1 MFSCVLKHSTA
12 CNKRNANQRSNTAL
26 PPHTAMLVS
35 EWSAMDDII
44 YTPDVLK
51 IGMVYILQT
60 SCSHNKSMHNLEIFI
75 NNLVY
80 EKKKI
85 ILNENGLSV
94 SSSIFIPYALLP
106 ETVLRVMHELI
117 ASSLERSV
125 FKKNDMV
132 HICFDIPAHPSKNAL
147 GVVNV
152 VCGLLLAINEA
163 NALKTHQKTHQKTTD
178 NKICI
183 FDVILR
189 SIFFKH
195 RIDYATVLGHCIRLG
210 YTTTTTSTDTLLT
223 SDGCTTPLA

>member
-1 MFSCVLKHSTA
+1 
-12 CNKRNANQRSNTAL
+12 
-26 PPHTAMLVS
+26 MLSS
-35 EWSAMDDII
+35 EWSLIDDTI

-51 IGMVYILQT
+51 VGIVCILQT
-60 SCSHNKSMHNLEIFI
+60 SCSHNKSIHNLEIFI

-85 ILNENGLSV
+85 ILNELGLSI
-94 SSSIFIPYALLP
+94 SSSIFIPYAILP
-106 ETVLRVMHELI
+106 ETVLRVVHDLV
-117 ASSLERSV
+117 ASSLSRSV
-125 FKKNDMV
+125 FKKNNMV
-132 HICFDIPAHPSKNAL
+132 HICFDIPVHASKNAL

-163 NALKTHQKTHQKTTD
+163 NVLKSHKKKTDH
-178 NKICI
+178 KICI

-210 YTTTTTSTDTLLT
+210 YTTTSTDT
-223 SDGCTTPLA
+223 TTPTDTLPSTEDLMTPLH

>member
-1 MFSCVLKHSTA
+1 MPRREATLHY
-12 CNKRNANQRSNTAL
+12 
-26 PPHTAMLVS
+26 PPVHKKTMLVS
-35 EWSAMDDII
+35 EWSAIDDTI

-51 IGMVYILQT
+51 IGIVYILQT

-80 EKKKI
+80 EKKKV

-106 ETVLRVMHELI
+106 ETVLRVIHELI

-125 FKKNDMV
+125 FKKNNMV
-132 HICFDIPAHPSKNAL
+132 HICLDIPIYPSKNAL

-163 NALKTHQKTHQKTTD
+163 NGLKTHQKTTD

-210 YTTTTTSTDTLLT
+210 YTTTTSADTLLT
-223 SDGCTTPLA
+223 NEGCTTPLA

>member
-1 MFSCVLKHSTA
+1 MLLVDITKEMPRREATLHC
-12 CNKRNANQRSNTAL
+12 
-26 PPHTAMLVS
+26 PPVHKKTMLVS
-35 EWSAMDDII
+35 EWSAIDDTI

-51 IGMVYILQT
+51 IGIVYILQG

-106 ETVLRVMHELI
+106 ETVLRVIHELI

-125 FKKNDMV
+125 FKKNNMV
-132 HICFDIPAHPSKNAL
+132 HICFDIPIYPSKNAL

-152 VCGLLLAINEA
+152 VCGLLLAINGA
-163 NALKTHQKTHQKTTD
+163 NELKAHQKTTD

-210 YTTTTTSTDTLLT
+210 YTTTSADTLLA
-223 SDGCTTPLA
+223 SEGFTTPVP